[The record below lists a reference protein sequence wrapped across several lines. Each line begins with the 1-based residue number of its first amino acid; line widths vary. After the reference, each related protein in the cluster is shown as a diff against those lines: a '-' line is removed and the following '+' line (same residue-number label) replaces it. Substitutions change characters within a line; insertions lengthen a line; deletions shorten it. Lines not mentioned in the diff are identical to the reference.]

1 MELADLSIDGWELE
15 DGELCHAAAPTTFEI
30 PAASERHSLLSGH
43 IVKLMFRIALRDSD
57 GKESEHTERM
67 WVIVEGPAGP
77 LYTGMLDNDARCTDN
92 FKAGLK
98 LAFAPRHVIQ
108 IWRQT

>member
-1 MELADLSIDGWELE
+1 MELAKLSIDGWELE
-15 DGELCHAAAPTTFEI
+15 DGEASHEAAPATFEI
-30 PAASERHSLLSGH
+30 PAASERHWLQPGQL
-43 IVKLMFRIALRDSD
+43 VKLMFRIALRDSD

-67 WVIVEGPAGP
+67 WVLVEGRAGA
-77 LYTGMLDNDARCTDN
+77 LYTGTLDNDAYCTDD

-108 IWRQT
+108 IWRQS